1 MRPKEAIDNIR
12 RITRDMTPE
21 QKKKYF
27 RDYYL
32 GPLLVVLF
40 ILILAVWFIVD
51 TVRASM
57 PQLIS
62 GLLVN
67 VEISEEMEQ
76 KFTTGFEEYYATLD
90 PDAKKKGR
98 AFVSDTQY
106 IDMKNPDPA
115 QMNPEKLAV
124 VQAQM
129 ASGNVNYLYTDKE
142 IYDIMLK
149 AELIDDSKTVEIFP
163 NYIIFTINDTSP
175 EVTKA
180 FRDYILQ
187 ETGGQ

>member
-40 ILILAVWFIVD
+40 VLILAVWFIVD

-62 GLLVN
+62 GLLAN

-76 KFTTGFEEYYATLD
+76 NNLRIQAKYREIEE
-90 PDAKKKGR
+90 
-98 AFVSDTQY
+98 
-106 IDMKNPDPA
+106 
-115 QMNPEKLAV
+115 
-124 VQAQM
+124 
-129 ASGNVNYLYTDKE
+129 KE
-142 IYDIMLK
+142 VRY
-149 AELIDDSKTVEIFP
+149 E
-163 NYIIFTINDTSP
+163 
-175 EVTKA
+175 
-180 FRDYILQ
+180 
-187 ETGGQ
+187 